1 MSNSR
6 RLLSRLR
13 DLIAHGA
20 AGPAVLPELARTV
33 ASELVAEVCSIYLMR
48 PGEILELIAT
58 HGLNA
63 DAVGHTRL
71 RVGEGIVGT
80 VAAQG
85 SALNLPDAQ
94 NHPAFAYRPETGE
107 EPFASLLAMPIRRG
121 GATVGVVAV
130 QNRAPRRYD
139 EDEVEVLE
147 TVAML
152 LASLLPATAIADGF
166 NAALSRRFPGQILV
180 PGLVVGTVVLHGSRA
195 PPQRLLA
202 DDPAVEFARLDA
214 AVESMR
220 RALDEMI
227 AVSAPDP
234 GESRD
239 VLEAHRLIADGRG
252 WLARVRDGVR
262 GGFSAEAAVDRVL
275 EDLRARAQ
283 RITDPYLR
291 ERLADVEDVAG
302 RLIGALCGEA
312 EVQALP
318 EHAVL
323 IARRLGPAEL
333 LDFHGR
339 GICGL
344 VLEEGS
350 AAGHAAIVARA
361 LGIPVLGG
369 VRGVFGAAQAGD
381 WIVVDG
387 EEARVILRPEANIRA
402 IYESALAARGARRAE
417 RESLLQRPAMTL
429 DGTRVTVMINAG
441 LPLDL
446 AQLGPLGADG
456 VGLFRTEIAALARG
470 ALPGLVE
477 QRDLYARVFDACGGK
492 PVLFRTFDLGG
503 DKMLPRQ
510 AAEHEDEENPAM
522 GWRALRIALDRPAT
536 LRAQIRAMVQAAAG
550 RPLSVMFPMVATVAE
565 FQAAKALLLREA
577 ERAGAAG
584 TVAAGAMLEVPSLW
598 WQRDALC
605 AAADF
610 VCIGSNDL
618 MQFLFASD
626 RGSAR
631 MAGRYDL
638 LSAPMLDLIEA
649 MVDSAGRAG
658 VPLSVCGEHA
668 GRPIEAMALVGLG
681 VTRLSMSGPSV
692 AGIKAMLAGLDLGEL
707 RPALAGMRA
716 SAPDGSSLRD
726 ALAAWARDH
735 GLPL

>member
-1 MSNSR
+1 
-6 RLLSRLR
+6 
-13 DLIAHGA
+13 
-20 AGPAVLPELARTV
+20 
-33 ASELVAEVCSIYLMR
+33 
-48 PGEILELIAT
+48 
-58 HGLNA
+58 
-63 DAVGHTRL
+63 
-71 RVGEGIVGT
+71 
-80 VAAQG
+80 
-85 SALNLPDAQ
+85 
-94 NHPAFAYRPETGE
+94 
-107 EPFASLLAMPIRRG
+107 
-121 GATVGVVAV
+121 
-130 QNRAPRRYD
+130 
-139 EDEVEVLE
+139 
-147 TVAML
+147 
-152 LASLLPATAIADGF
+152 
-166 NAALSRRFPGQILV
+166 
-180 PGLVVGTVVLHGSRA
+180 
-195 PPQRLLA
+195 
-202 DDPAVEFARLDA
+202 
-214 AVESMR
+214 
-220 RALDEMI
+220 
-227 AVSAPDP
+227 
-234 GESRD
+234 
-239 VLEAHRLIADGRG
+239 
-252 WLARVRDGVR
+252 
-262 GGFSAEAAVDRVL
+262 
-275 EDLRARAQ
+275 
-283 RITDPYLR
+283 
-291 ERLADVEDVAG
+291 
-302 RLIGALCGEA
+302 
-312 EVQALP
+312 
-318 EHAVL
+318 
-323 IARRLGPAEL
+323 
-333 LDFHGR
+333 
-339 GICGL
+339 
-344 VLEEGS
+344 
-350 AAGHAAIVARA
+350 
-361 LGIPVLGG
+361 
-369 VRGVFGAAQAGD
+369 
-381 WIVVDG
+381 
-387 EEARVILRPEANIRA
+387 
-402 IYESALAARGARRAE
+402 
-417 RESLLQRPAMTL
+417 MTL